1 MSSVLFP
8 FWVWLLIVLIII
20 LIVLWFLFRPSG
32 ETEST
37 GSESHSGED
46 AAPAVDE
53 VESETDA
60 AFVDEVPAEIE
71 EAVESEEAGV
81 LHVVDAGDEEDSV
94 SDPGEATEAVDVEVV
109 SVESDAAEA
118 LDEEIEDVVV
128 FEGDLGGKSSSAVEP
143 APDAEDDL
151 KIIEG
156 IGPKIESVLKQ
167 EGVKTLRQISEME
180 PDAIQTILTKH
191 ALRLANPASWPE
203 QARLAVAGDRQ
214 ALAELQ
220 DRLKGGRIVS

>member
-53 VESETDA
+53 VESETAA

-81 LHVVDAGDEEDSV
+81 LHVVDAGDEEDSE
-94 SDPGEATEAVDVEVV
+94 SDSGEATEAVDVEVV

-156 IGPKIESVLKQ
+156 IGPKIESILKQ
-167 EGVKTLRQISEME
+167 EGVKTLRQISEMG

-203 QARLAVAGDRQ
+203 QARLAVAGDLQ